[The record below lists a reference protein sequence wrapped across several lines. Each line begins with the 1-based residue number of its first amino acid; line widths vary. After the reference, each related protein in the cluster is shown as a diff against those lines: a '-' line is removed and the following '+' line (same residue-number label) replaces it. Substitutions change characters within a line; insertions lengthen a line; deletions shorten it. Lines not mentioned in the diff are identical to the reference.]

1 MGETGAGALGLRGRW
16 RGIRMSTVLVELTEE
31 ERVALCDLCRGA
43 RLRGSTLSAAARE
56 AIRKLRDAEPNEK
69 ERVR

>member
-1 MGETGAGALGLRGRW
+1 
-16 RGIRMSTVLVELTEE
+16 MSTVLVELTEE
-31 ERVALCDLCRGA
+31 ERVALCDLYRGA

-56 AIRKLRDAEPNEK
+56 AIRKISDAEPSDK